1 MTSETANHTAAAAA
15 AAAAAGG
22 GRRARKRTTVVE
34 RVVRLAAR
42 RGAARS
48 GRHQSAAG
56 LDGASSLRRSVVRSF
71 WASIDRFAR
80 RRRRRQRGGDRR
92 GDGARCRSASTITRC
107 LLADGSSAAPRW
119 AAATHKWGRVACQPG
134 PACPPVRPGVGPTV
148 IRQPSAV

>member
-1 MTSETANHTAAAAA
+1 MTSETANHTAAAAGGRREE
-15 AAAAAGG
+15 GG
-22 GRRARKRTTVVE
+22 GRESE
-34 RVVRLAAR
+34 RLSWSASCDSR

-71 WASIDRFAR
+71 WASIDRFAH

-92 GDGARCRSASTITRC
+92 GDGARCRSASTITRR